1 MASSTHSRAFADTK
15 SAFRKKCSRT
25 SGRSN
30 ASSPRVLML
39 TPMASFVAESP
50 RAAQDAM
57 EAQVVE
63 TWQPYVRDGRTPVD
77 QPMVL
82 ATGARS

>member
-1 MASSTHSRAFADTK
+1 
-15 SAFRKKCSRT
+15 
-25 SGRSN
+25 
-30 ASSPRVLML
+30 
-39 TPMASFVAESP
+39 
-50 RAAQDAM
+50 M

>member
-1 MASSTHSRAFADTK
+1 MV
-15 SAFRKKCSRT
+15 
-25 SGRSN
+25 
-30 ASSPRVLML
+30 P
-39 TPMASFVAESP
+39 FVAESP
-50 RAAQDAM
+50 RADQGAL

-63 TWQPYVRDGRTPVD
+63 AWQPYVRDGRTPVD